1 MIVRLIEFMK
11 ISKKVEED
19 VYHNAPG
26 LRREEDHACII
37 EGIKRDLRQ
46 GRHSSEVLE
55 LFRDFATVL
64 FRGFLRTKVDFH
76 FPSVSSFSLKC
87 ISGF

>member
-11 ISKKVEED
+11 ISKKVEKD

-55 LFRDFATVL
+55 LFRDFAIVL
-64 FRGFLRTKVDFH
+64 FRGFL
-76 FPSVSSFSLKC
+76 
-87 ISGF
+87 